1 MMRLFLILFLITSTA
16 QAQEEGELLYQGKRY
31 LDLNI
36 RSINKLNVRD
46 QKLQQRLLN
55 KLARK
60 EHRYLQQLK
69 RKDSVAYANLQQHG
83 SSYDSIRTLSKNGTG
98 TKRNGFSNSSI
109 DSLQRIAA
117 FLQSKSSVAGKI
129 NASEYNEQLQSAAA
143 QANQNHYIWGLIEQ
157 RANNLK
163 NTAKAGRQVTGMNK
177 QLFYAREKMKV
188 FKDISNGPSKAEDF
202 ALETLHGELGFE
214 QCLHPNN
221 SNSMASLAAKG
232 ASVSDLEKMGYPT
245 KRQLTASL
253 QQKFG
258 NSLGGMQQKMGSQ
271 MQDYMSEMKKLQTAR
286 NAVRQTKTSLSALR
300 KPKKP
305 EFKINPMRG
314 LPFAQRIEKQF
325 NWQTSRST
333 LDGKPAM
340 LQASVMAGFKH
351 TPKLSY
357 GIGIA
362 TSIGLGQNWNNL
374 RLSFQGLGLRTY
386 VNWQLV
392 YGVGLYAGYE
402 RMYKQAAFLDTKQAS
417 NELIPTAHNTR
428 SYNESILAGLT
439 KAYNINSKW
448 NGSIQIL
455 YDAWWKGKGLRSP
468 IVLRFASIKK

>member
-1 MMRLFLILFLITSTA
+1 MMRLFLILFLVTSTA
-16 QAQEEGELLYQGKRY
+16 QAQEESEVLYQGKRY

-36 RSINKLNVRD
+36 RSINKLNERD

-60 EHRYLQQLK
+60 EHHYLQQLK

-83 SSYDSIRTLSKNGTG
+83 SSYDSIRTLAKNGISE
-98 TKRNGFSNSSI
+98 KQKGFSNSSI

-117 FLQSKSSVAGKI
+117 FLQNKSNVTGKI
-129 NASEYNEQLQSAAA
+129 KTSEYTGQLQSAG
-143 QANQNHYIWGLIEQ
+143 QQSSYNHYIWGLIEQ

-163 NTAKAGRQVTGMNK
+163 NTAKAGHQLTGMNK
-177 QLFYAREKMKV
+177 QLFYARKKMKV
-188 FKDISNGPSKAEDF
+188 FKDISSEPSKAEDL
-202 ALETLHGELGFE
+202 ALETLQGEQGFD

-221 SNSMASLAAKG
+221 PNSMASLAAKG

-258 NSLGGMQQKMGSQ
+258 NGLGGMQQKMGSQ
-271 MQDYMSEMKKLQTAR
+271 MQGYMSEVKKLQTAR
-286 NAVRQTKTSLSALR
+286 NAALQTKTSLSALR

-314 LPFAQRIEKQF
+314 LPFAQRMEKQF

-351 TPKLSY
+351 TPRLSY

-374 RLSFQGLGLRTY
+374 KLSFQGLGLRTY
-386 VNWQLV
+386 VSWQLI
-392 YGVGLYAGYE
+392 YGIGLYAGYE

-417 NELIPTAHNTR
+417 NELIPTTHNTR

-439 KAYNINSKW
+439 KTYNINNKW

-455 YDAWWKGKGLRSP
+455 YDAWWKEKGLRSP

>member
-1 MMRLFLILFLITSTA
+1 MRLFLILFLITSTA
-16 QAQEEGELLYQGKRY
+16 QAQEESEVLYQGKRY

-36 RSINKLNVRD
+36 RSINKLNERN
-46 QKLQQRLLN
+46 QRLQQRLLN

-69 RKDSVAYANLQQHG
+69 RKDSIAYNNLQQHG
-83 SSYDSIRTLSKNGTG
+83 SSYDSIRTLSKNGTS
-98 TKRNGFSNSSI
+98 TKQKGFSNSSI
-109 DSLQRIAA
+109 DSLQRIAT
-117 FLQSKSSVAGKI
+117 FLQNKSAGI
-129 NASEYNEQLQSAAA
+129 NNVNLAGYSNQLQSVGA

-157 RANNLK
+157 RANNLR
-163 NTAKAGRQVTGMNK
+163 NTGKAASRLTGMNK

-188 FKDISNGPSKAEDF
+188 FKGLSNEPSKAEDF
-202 ALETLHGELGFE
+202 ALETLQGEQGFE

-221 SNSMASLAAKG
+221 PNSMASLAAKG

-253 QQKFG
+253 QNKFG
-258 NSLGGMQQKMGSQ
+258 NSLGGMQQKMSSQ
-271 MQDYMSEMKKLQTAR
+271 MQDYMSEVKKLQTAKST
-286 NAVRQTKTSLSALR
+286 VLQTKTSLSNLR

-305 EFKINPMRG
+305 EFRINPMRG

-325 NWQTSRST
+325 NWQTNRST
-333 LDGKPAM
+333 FDGKPAM
-340 LQASVMAGFKH
+340 LQASVMAGFRH

-386 VNWQLV
+386 VNWQLI

-402 RMYKQAAFLDTKQAS
+402 RMYKQATFTDTKQATQ
-417 NELIPTAHNTR
+417 ELIPTTHNTGA
-428 SYNESILAGLT
+428 YYESVLAGLT
-439 KAYNINSKW
+439 KTYSINNKW
-448 NGSIQIL
+448 NGSLQVL
-455 YDAWWKGKGLRSP
+455 YDVWWKEKGLRSP
-468 IVLRFASIKK
+468 IVLRIASIKK